1 MEATPT
7 TTTDKKVSSSVR
19 DVNAPE
25 DKAFGGRL
33 LTDADRVFEF
43 NAWDHVEWSEEHK
56 EHAKVVIEKQASVTM
71 TQEERDRLE
80 HEAPQ
85 QWDAFYRVNQNRFFR
100 DRRWLRIEFPELFEV
115 TNEPRTVLE
124 IGCGAGNTLFPLLS
138 ANPDPNLRVLGC
150 DFSEEAVNVVKSN
163 PLLDPQRSAAFVWDL
178 ASETLPESV
187 TEGSIDVIVL
197 IFVLSAL
204 SPQQWKQAM
213 KNLSTMLKPGGIIL
227 FRDYGRHD
235 MAQLRFKPGRRID
248 DNFYVRG
255 DGTRVYFFTPE
266 EIEELFGETFTIEQN
281 AVDRR
286 LIVNRVRQL
295 KMYRCWL
302 QGKFRKPESELN

>member
-1 MEATPT
+1 MDISELV
-7 TTTDKKVSSSVR
+7 DKKTASSVR
-19 DVNAPE
+19 DVNAP
-25 DKAFGGRL
+25 DDAAFGGRL
-33 LTDADRVFEF
+33 LTDEERVFEF
-43 NAWDHVEWSEEHK
+43 NAWDHVEWTEEHK
-56 EHAKVVIEKQASVTM
+56 QHADMVIEKQSAIVMSN
-71 TQEERDRLE
+71 EEKERLE

-85 QWDAFYRVNQNRFFR
+85 QWDAFYRVNQNRFFK

-124 IGCGAGNTLFPLLS
+124 IGCGAGNTLFPLLA

-150 DFSEEAVNVVKSN
+150 DFSAEAVRVVKAN
-163 PLLDPQRSAAFVWDL
+163 PLLDPQRSDAFVWDL
-178 ASETLPESV
+178 SSDTLPESV
-187 TEGSIDVIVL
+187 SKESIDVIVL

-204 SPQQWKQAM
+204 SPQQWPQAIQ
-213 KNLSTMLKPGGIIL
+213 NLVSMLKPGGVIL

-235 MAQLRFKPGRRID
+235 MAQLRFKPGRKID
-248 DNFYVRG
+248 NNFYVRG

-266 EIEELFGETFTIEQN
+266 EIDEMFGTVFAIEQN

-286 LIVNRVRQL
+286 LIVNRVRKL

-302 QGKFRKPESELN
+302 QGKFRKSLSSAET